1 MAIYTID
8 ISKKNFRTVFS
19 NMTPLLNDQKLIIVQ
34 EKFKGLK
41 ANIKFLVESTLMEMR
56 TYQDITSVIH
66 LMTLDD
72 FTGENGNT
80 GTCEVV
86 VNEDDSTVT
95 ITKNI
100 KNENNP
106 NDSELNVLS
115 FFTVNAKGFN
125 VLEKNPFITDSNS
138 SIPLRSLNGFT
149 DIDMLTDLNSGIFS
163 ISEVKFNVKELNK
176 GLMNETYRYRLVNN
190 YFNEAVFIYYTDKT
204 GEMIG
209 FTSVLDSQEDVIENL
224 KESSPEIVNDPSFKV
239 LLIGTKNEWIK
250 KANDIGLVLSDN
262 KSIGGHFLER
272 YTGSQRFN
280 NNELTSD
287 PTTTVKHVADE
298 EPATEEAPQTA
309 PTPAVEEK
317 HEEAPVTT
325 QPEVTP
331 TVTEPAHTEEQPQP
345 TATETAVE
353 TPKAETT
360 PEVAHTEGNPSPV
373 SQPVAEEKHEE
384 APVAAQPEVTPAVTE
399 PAHTEEQP
407 QPTATETA
415 APAVEEKH
423 EEAAPATETV
433 PSPTPSYTTSD
444 EDSDPESHLPYE
456 IDDEDNRS
464 VSDLMADMEEH
475 NSPQPISL

>member
-41 ANIKFLVESTLMEMR
+41 ANTKFLVESTLMEMR

-66 LMTLDD
+66 LMSLDD

-100 KNENNP
+100 KNETNP

-115 FFTVNAKGFN
+115 FFTVNVKGFN

-149 DIDMLTDLNSGIFS
+149 DIDMLTDLNSGIFG

-224 KESSPEIVNDPSFKV
+224 KENSPEIVSDPSFKV

-272 YTGSQRFN
+272 HTGSQRFN

-287 PTTTVKHVADE
+287 PTTTVKHVSDE
-298 EPATEEAPQTA
+298 EPATEEAPQTT
-309 PTPAVEEK
+309 PTPAVEEH
-317 HEEAPVTT
+317 HEEAPVAA

-345 TATETAVE
+345 TATETPTPAV
-353 TPKAETT
+353 
-360 PEVAHTEGNPSPV
+360 
-373 SQPVAEEKHEE
+373 QEKHEE
-384 APVAAQPEVTPAVTE
+384 V
-399 PAHTEEQP
+399 
-407 QPTATETA
+407 
-415 APAVEEKH
+415 
-423 EEAAPATETV
+423 APATETV

>member
-41 ANIKFLVESTLMEMR
+41 ANTKFLVESTLMEMR

-66 LMTLDD
+66 LMSLDD

-106 NDSELNVLS
+106 NDNELNVLS

-125 VLEKNPFITDSNS
+125 ILEKNPFITDSNS

-149 DIDMLTDLNSGIFS
+149 DIDMLTELNSGIFG

-209 FTSVLDSQEDVIENL
+209 FTSVLDSQEDVVENL
-224 KESSPEIVNDPSFKV
+224 RENSPEIVNDPSFKV

-298 EPATEEAPQTA
+298 EPATEEAPSTT
-309 PTPAVEEK
+309 PTLAVEEK
-317 HEEAPVTT
+317 HEEAPVTP
-325 QPEVTP
+325 QPESTP
-331 TVTEPAHTEEQPQP
+331 TVEPAHTEEQPKTETTVESPKAETTPEVAHTEETTTAPVSQPTVEEHHEEAPQPEAAPVTEPAHTEEQPQP
-345 TATETAVE
+345 VSTET
-353 TPKAETT
+353 
-360 PEVAHTEGNPSPV
+360 
-373 SQPVAEEKHEE
+373 
-384 APVAAQPEVTPAVTE
+384 
-399 PAHTEEQP
+399 
-407 QPTATETA
+407 PT
-415 APAVEEKH
+415 PAVEEKH
-423 EEAAPATETV
+423 EEAPATETV

>member
-41 ANIKFLVESTLMEMR
+41 ANTKFLVESTLMEMR

-66 LMTLDD
+66 LMSLDD

-106 NDSELNVLS
+106 NDNELNVLS
-115 FFTVNAKGFN
+115 FFTVNTKGFN

-149 DIDMLTDLNSGIFS
+149 DIDMLTELNSGIFG

-209 FTSVLDSQEDVIENL
+209 FTSVLDSQEDVVENL
-224 KESSPEIVNDPSFKV
+224 RENSPEIVNDPSFKV

-298 EPATEEAPQTA
+298 EPATEEAPSTT
-309 PTPAVEEK
+309 PTLAVEEK
-317 HEEAPVTT
+317 HEEAPVTP
-325 QPEVTP
+325 QPESTP
-331 TVTEPAHTEEQPQP
+331 TVEPAHTEEQPKTETTVESPKAETTPEVAHTEDTTTAPVSQPTVEEHHEEAPQPEAAPVTEPAHTEEQPQP
-345 TATETAVE
+345 VSTET
-353 TPKAETT
+353 
-360 PEVAHTEGNPSPV
+360 
-373 SQPVAEEKHEE
+373 
-384 APVAAQPEVTPAVTE
+384 
-399 PAHTEEQP
+399 
-407 QPTATETA
+407 PT
-415 APAVEEKH
+415 PAVEEKH
-423 EEAAPATETV
+423 EEAPATETV

>member
-41 ANIKFLVESTLMEMR
+41 ANTKFLVESTLMEMR

-66 LMTLDD
+66 LMSLDD

-106 NDSELNVLS
+106 NDNELNVLS

-149 DIDMLTDLNSGIFS
+149 DIDMLTELNSGIFG

-190 YFNEAVFIYYTDKT
+190 CFNEAVFIYYTDKT

-209 FTSVLDSQEDVIENL
+209 FTSVLDSQEDVVENL
-224 KESSPEIVNDPSFKV
+224 RENSPEIVNDPSFKV

-298 EPATEEAPQTA
+298 EPATEEAPSTT
-309 PTPAVEEK
+309 PTLAVEEK
-317 HEEAPVTT
+317 HEEAPVTP
-325 QPEVTP
+325 QPESTP
-331 TVTEPAHTEEQPQP
+331 TVEPAHTEEQPKTETTVESPKAETTPEVAHTEETTTAPVSQPTVEEHHEEAPQPEAAPVTEPAHTEEQPQP
-345 TATETAVE
+345 VSTET
-353 TPKAETT
+353 
-360 PEVAHTEGNPSPV
+360 
-373 SQPVAEEKHEE
+373 
-384 APVAAQPEVTPAVTE
+384 
-399 PAHTEEQP
+399 
-407 QPTATETA
+407 PT
-415 APAVEEKH
+415 PAVEEKH
-423 EEAAPATETV
+423 EEAPATETV

>member
-41 ANIKFLVESTLMEMR
+41 ANTKFLVESTLMEMR

-66 LMTLDD
+66 IMSLDD

-100 KNENNP
+100 KNETNP

-115 FFTVNAKGFN
+115 FFTVNVKGFN

-149 DIDMLTDLNSGIFS
+149 DIDMLTDLNSGIFG

-224 KESSPEIVNDPSFKV
+224 KENSPEIVSDPSFKV

-272 YTGSQRFN
+272 HTGSQRFN

-287 PTTTVKHVADE
+287 PTTTVKHVSDE
-298 EPATEEAPQTA
+298 EPATEEAPQTT
-309 PTPAVEEK
+309 PTPAVEEH
-317 HEEAPVTT
+317 HEEAPVAA

-345 TATETAVE
+345 TATETTVE

-360 PEVAHTEGNPSPV
+360 PEVAHTEGNPTPV
-373 SQPVAEEKHEE
+373 SQPVAEEHHEE
-384 APVAAQPEVTPAVTE
+384 APVAAQPEVTPT
-399 PAHTEEQP
+399 
-407 QPTATETA
+407 
-415 APAVEEKH
+415 PAVQEKH
-423 EEAAPATETV
+423 EEVAPATETV

-475 NSPQPISL
+475 SSPQPISL

>member
-41 ANIKFLVESTLMEMR
+41 ANTKFLVESTLMEMR

-66 LMTLDD
+66 LMSLDD

-106 NDSELNVLS
+106 NDNELNVLS

-149 DIDMLTDLNSGIFS
+149 DIDMLTELNSGIFG

-209 FTSVLDSQEDVIENL
+209 FTSVLDSQEDVVENL
-224 KESSPEIVNDPSFKV
+224 RENSPEIVNDPSFKV

-298 EPATEEAPQTA
+298 EPATEEAPSTT
-309 PTPAVEEK
+309 PTLAVEEK
-317 HEEAPVTT
+317 HEEAPVTP
-325 QPEVTP
+325 QPESTP
-331 TVTEPAHTEEQPQP
+331 TVEPAHTEEQPKTETTVESPKAETTPEVAHTEETTTAPVSQPTVEEHHEEAPQPEAAPVTEPAHTEEQPQP
-345 TATETAVE
+345 VSTET
-353 TPKAETT
+353 
-360 PEVAHTEGNPSPV
+360 
-373 SQPVAEEKHEE
+373 
-384 APVAAQPEVTPAVTE
+384 
-399 PAHTEEQP
+399 
-407 QPTATETA
+407 PT
-415 APAVEEKH
+415 PAVEEHH
-423 EEAAPATETV
+423 EEAPATETV

>member
-41 ANIKFLVESTLMEMR
+41 ANTKFLVESTLMEMR

-66 LMTLDD
+66 LMSLDD

-106 NDSELNVLS
+106 NDNELNVLS

-149 DIDMLTDLNSGIFS
+149 DIDMLTELNSGIFG

-209 FTSVLDSQEDVIENL
+209 FTSVLDSQEDVVENL
-224 KESSPEIVNDPSFKV
+224 RENSPEIVNDPSFKV

-298 EPATEEAPQTA
+298 EPATEEAPSTT
-309 PTPAVEEK
+309 PTLAVEEK
-317 HEEAPVTT
+317 HEEAPVTP
-325 QPEVTP
+325 QPESTP
-331 TVTEPAHTEEQPQP
+331 TVEPAHTEEQPKTETTVESPKAETTPEVAHTEETTTAPVSQSTVEEHHEEAPQPEAAPVTEPAHTEEQPQP
-345 TATETAVE
+345 VSTET
-353 TPKAETT
+353 
-360 PEVAHTEGNPSPV
+360 
-373 SQPVAEEKHEE
+373 
-384 APVAAQPEVTPAVTE
+384 
-399 PAHTEEQP
+399 
-407 QPTATETA
+407 PT
-415 APAVEEKH
+415 PAVEEKH
-423 EEAAPATETV
+423 EEAPATETV

>member
-41 ANIKFLVESTLMEMR
+41 ANTKFLVESTLMEMR

-66 LMTLDD
+66 LMSLDD

-106 NDSELNVLS
+106 NDNELNVLS

-149 DIDMLTDLNSGIFS
+149 DIDMLTELNSGIFG

-209 FTSVLDSQEDVIENL
+209 FTSVLDSQEDVVENL
-224 KESSPEIVNDPSFKV
+224 RENSPEIVNDPSFKV

-298 EPATEEAPQTA
+298 EPATEEAPSTT
-309 PTPAVEEK
+309 PTLAVEEK
-317 HEEAPVTT
+317 HEEAPVTP
-325 QPEVTP
+325 QPESTP
-331 TVTEPAHTEEQPQP
+331 TVEPAHTEEQPKTETTVESPKAETTPEVAHTEDTTTAPVSQPTVEEHHEEAPQPEAAPVTEPAHTEEQPQP
-345 TATETAVE
+345 VSTET
-353 TPKAETT
+353 
-360 PEVAHTEGNPSPV
+360 
-373 SQPVAEEKHEE
+373 
-384 APVAAQPEVTPAVTE
+384 
-399 PAHTEEQP
+399 
-407 QPTATETA
+407 PT
-415 APAVEEKH
+415 PAVEEKH
-423 EEAAPATETV
+423 EEAPATETV

>member
-41 ANIKFLVESTLMEMR
+41 ANTKFLVESTLMEMR

-66 LMTLDD
+66 LMSLDD

-106 NDSELNVLS
+106 NDNELNVLS

-149 DIDMLTDLNSGIFS
+149 DIDMLTELNSGIFG

-209 FTSVLDSQEDVIENL
+209 FTSVLDSQEDVVENL
-224 KESSPEIVNDPSFKV
+224 RENSPEIVNDPSFKV

-298 EPATEEAPQTA
+298 EPATT
-309 PTPAVEEK
+309 PTLAVEEK
-317 HEEAPVTT
+317 HEEAPVTP
-325 QPEVTP
+325 QPESTP
-331 TVTEPAHTEEQPQP
+331 TVEPAHTEEQPKTETTVESPKAETTPEVAHTEETTTAPVSQPTVEEHHEEAPQPEAAPVTEPAHTEEQPQP
-345 TATETAVE
+345 VSTET
-353 TPKAETT
+353 
-360 PEVAHTEGNPSPV
+360 
-373 SQPVAEEKHEE
+373 
-384 APVAAQPEVTPAVTE
+384 
-399 PAHTEEQP
+399 
-407 QPTATETA
+407 PT
-415 APAVEEKH
+415 PAVEEKH
-423 EEAAPATETV
+423 EEAPATETV

>member
-41 ANIKFLVESTLMEMR
+41 ANTKFLVESTLMEMR

-66 LMTLDD
+66 LMSLDD

-100 KNENNP
+100 KNETNP

-115 FFTVNAKGFN
+115 FFTVNTKGFN

-149 DIDMLTDLNSGIFS
+149 DIDMLTELNSGIFG

-224 KESSPEIVNDPSFKV
+224 KETSPEIASDPTFKV

-298 EPATEEAPQTA
+298 EPATEEASQTTPA
-309 PTPAVEEK
+309 PAVEEK
-317 HEEAPVTT
+317 HEEAPVAS

-331 TVTEPAHTEEQPQP
+331 NVTEPAHTE
-345 TATETAVE
+345 
-353 TPKAETT
+353 
-360 PEVAHTEGNPSPV
+360 GNPTPV

-384 APVAAQPEVTPAVTE
+384 APVASQPEVTPNVTE

-407 QPTATETA
+407 QPTSTETP

-475 NSPQPISL
+475 SSPQPISL

>member
-41 ANIKFLVESTLMEMR
+41 ANTKFLVESTLMEMR

-66 LMTLDD
+66 LMSLDD

-106 NDSELNVLS
+106 NDNELNVLS

-149 DIDMLTDLNSGIFS
+149 DIDMLTELNSGIFG

-209 FTSVLDSQEDVIENL
+209 FTSVLDSQEDVVENL
-224 KESSPEIVNDPSFKV
+224 RENSPEIVNDPSFKV

-298 EPATEEAPQTA
+298 EPATEEAPSTT
-309 PTPAVEEK
+309 PTLAVEEK
-317 HEEAPVTT
+317 HEEAPVTP
-325 QPEVTP
+325 QPESTP
-331 TVTEPAHTEEQPQP
+331 TVEPAHTEEQPKTETTVESPKAETTPEVAHTEETTTAPVSQPTVEEHHEEAPQPEAAPVTEPAHTEEQPQP
-345 TATETAVE
+345 VSTET
-353 TPKAETT
+353 
-360 PEVAHTEGNPSPV
+360 
-373 SQPVAEEKHEE
+373 
-384 APVAAQPEVTPAVTE
+384 
-399 PAHTEEQP
+399 
-407 QPTATETA
+407 PTSG
-415 APAVEEKH
+415 VEEKH
-423 EEAAPATETV
+423 EEAPATETV

>member
-41 ANIKFLVESTLMEMR
+41 ANTKFLVESTLMEMR

-66 LMTLDD
+66 LMSLDD

-100 KNENNP
+100 KNETNP

-149 DIDMLTDLNSGIFS
+149 DIDMLTELNSGIFG

-224 KESSPEIVNDPSFKV
+224 KENSPEIVNDPSFKV

-280 NNELTSD
+280 NNELTSN

-298 EPATEEAPQTA
+298 EPATEEAPSTT
-309 PTPAVEEK
+309 PTLAVEEK
-317 HEEAPVTT
+317 HEEAPVTP
-325 QPEVTP
+325 QPESTP
-331 TVTEPAHTEEQPQP
+331 TVEPAHTEEQPKTETTVESPKAETTPEVAHTEETTTAPVSQPTVEEHHEEAPQPEAAPVTEPAHTEEQPQP
-345 TATETAVE
+345 VSTET
-353 TPKAETT
+353 
-360 PEVAHTEGNPSPV
+360 
-373 SQPVAEEKHEE
+373 
-384 APVAAQPEVTPAVTE
+384 
-399 PAHTEEQP
+399 
-407 QPTATETA
+407 PT
-415 APAVEEKH
+415 PAVEEKH
-423 EEAAPATETV
+423 EEAPATETV

>member
-41 ANIKFLVESTLMEMR
+41 ANTKFLVESTLMEMR

-66 LMTLDD
+66 LMSLDD

-100 KNENNP
+100 KNETNP

-149 DIDMLTDLNSGIFS
+149 DIDMLTELNSGIFG

-209 FTSVLDSQEDVIENL
+209 FTSVLDSQEDVIQNL
-224 KESSPEIVNDPSFKV
+224 KENSPEIVNDPSFKV
-239 LLIGTKNEWIK
+239 LLVGTKNEWIK

-298 EPATEEAPQTA
+298 EPTTEEAPQTT
-309 PTPAVEEK
+309 PTPTVEEK
-317 HEEAPVTT
+317 HEEAPVAA

-331 TVTEPAHTEEQPQP
+331 TVAEPAHTEEQPK
-345 TATETAVE
+345 TETPVE
-353 TPKAETT
+353 APKAETT
-360 PEVAHTEGNPSPV
+360 PEVAHAEETTTPV

-384 APVAAQPEVTPAVTE
+384 APVAE

-407 QPTATETA
+407 QPTSTETTT
-415 APAVEEKH
+415 PTVEEKH
-423 EEAAPATETV
+423 EEAAPATEAV

>member
-41 ANIKFLVESTLMEMR
+41 ANTKFLVESTLMEMR

-66 LMTLDD
+66 LMSLDD

-115 FFTVNAKGFN
+115 FFTVNTKGFN

-149 DIDMLTDLNSGIFS
+149 DIDMLTELNSGIFG

-224 KESSPEIVNDPSFKV
+224 KENSPEIVSDPSFKV

-287 PTTTVKHVADE
+287 PTTTVKHVSDE
-298 EPATEEAPQTA
+298 EPTTEEAPVVAQPEVTPTVTEAAHIEEQPQPASTETA
-309 PTPAVEEK
+309 VETPKAETTPEVAHTEGNPTPVSQPVVDEH
-317 HEEAPVTT
+317 HEEATPAA

-345 TATETAVE
+345 TATET
-353 TPKAETT
+353 
-360 PEVAHTEGNPSPV
+360 PS
-373 SQPVAEEKHEE
+373 
-384 APVAAQPEVTPAVTE
+384 
-399 PAHTEEQP
+399 
-407 QPTATETA
+407 
-415 APAVEEKH
+415 PAVEEKH

>member
-41 ANIKFLVESTLMEMR
+41 ANTKFLVESTLMEMR

-66 LMTLDD
+66 LMSLDD

-100 KNENNP
+100 KNETNP

-115 FFTVNAKGFN
+115 FFTVNTKGFN

-149 DIDMLTDLNSGIFS
+149 DIDMLTELNSGIFG

-224 KESSPEIVNDPSFKV
+224 KENSPEIVSDPSFKV

-287 PTTTVKHVADE
+287 PVTTVKHVADE
-298 EPATEEAPQTA
+298 EPATEEAPSTT
-309 PTPAVEEK
+309 PTPAVEE
-317 HEEAPVTT
+317 H
-325 QPEVTP
+325 
-331 TVTEPAHTEEQPQP
+331 
-345 TATETAVE
+345 
-353 TPKAETT
+353 
-360 PEVAHTEGNPSPV
+360 
-373 SQPVAEEKHEE
+373 HEE
-384 APVAAQPEVTPAVTE
+384 APVAAQPEVAPVTE
-399 PAHTEEQP
+399 PAHVEAQP
-407 QPTATETA
+407 QPTASTETPT
-415 APAVEEKH
+415 PAVEEKH

>member
-41 ANIKFLVESTLMEMR
+41 ANTKFLVESTLMEMR
-56 TYQDITSVIH
+56 TYQDVTSVIH
-66 LMTLDD
+66 LMSLDD

-106 NDSELNVLS
+106 NDNELNVLS

-149 DIDMLTDLNSGIFS
+149 DIDMLTELNSGIFG

-209 FTSVLDSQEDVIENL
+209 FTSVLDSQEDVVENL
-224 KESSPEIVNDPSFKV
+224 RENSPEIVNDPSFKV

-298 EPATEEAPQTA
+298 EPATEEAPSTT
-309 PTPAVEEK
+309 PTLAVEEK
-317 HEEAPVTT
+317 HEEAPVTP
-325 QPEVTP
+325 QPESTP
-331 TVTEPAHTEEQPQP
+331 TVEPAHTEEQPKTETTVESPKAETTPEVAHTEETTTAPVSQPTVEERHEEAPQPEAAPVTEPAHTEEQPQP
-345 TATETAVE
+345 VSTET
-353 TPKAETT
+353 
-360 PEVAHTEGNPSPV
+360 
-373 SQPVAEEKHEE
+373 
-384 APVAAQPEVTPAVTE
+384 
-399 PAHTEEQP
+399 
-407 QPTATETA
+407 PT
-415 APAVEEKH
+415 PAVEEKH
-423 EEAAPATETV
+423 EEAPATETV

>member
-41 ANIKFLVESTLMEMR
+41 ANTKFLVESTLMEMR

-66 LMTLDD
+66 LMSLDD

-106 NDSELNVLS
+106 NDNELNVLS

-149 DIDMLTDLNSGIFS
+149 DIDMLTELNSGIFG

-209 FTSVLDSQEDVIENL
+209 FTSVLDSQEDVVENL
-224 KESSPEIVNDPSFKV
+224 RENSPEIVNDPSFKV

-298 EPATEEAPQTA
+298 EPATEEAPSTT
-309 PTPAVEEK
+309 PTLAVEEK
-317 HEEAPVTT
+317 HEEAPVTP
-325 QPEVTP
+325 QPESTP
-331 TVTEPAHTEEQPQP
+331 TVEPAHTEEQPKTETTVESPKAETTPEVAHTEETTTAPVSQPTVEEHHEEAPQPEAAPVTEPAHTEEQPQP
-345 TATETAVE
+345 VSTETPTPTVE
-353 TPKAETT
+353 E
-360 PEVAHTEGNPSPV
+360 H
-373 SQPVAEEKHEE
+373 HEE
-384 APVAAQPEVTPAVTE
+384 
-399 PAHTEEQP
+399 
-407 QPTATETA
+407 
-415 APAVEEKH
+415 
-423 EEAAPATETV
+423 APATETV

>member
-41 ANIKFLVESTLMEMR
+41 ANTKFLVESTLMEMR

-66 LMTLDD
+66 LMSLDD
-72 FTGENGNT
+72 FTGENGNA

-100 KNENNP
+100 KNETNP

-149 DIDMLTDLNSGIFS
+149 DIDMLTELNSGIFG

-224 KESSPEIVNDPSFKV
+224 KENSPEIVSDPSFKV

-298 EPATEEAPQTA
+298 EPATEEAPA
-309 PTPAVEEK
+309 PAVEEK
-317 HEEAPVTT
+317 HEEAPVAS

-360 PEVAHTEGNPSPV
+360 PEVAHTEENPTPV
-373 SQPVAEEKHEE
+373 SQPVVDEHHEE
-384 APVAAQPEVTPAVTE
+384 APLASQPEVTPTVTE

-407 QPTATETA
+407 QPTSTETP

-475 NSPQPISL
+475 SSPQPISL

>member
-41 ANIKFLVESTLMEMR
+41 ANTKFLVESTLMEMR

-66 LMTLDD
+66 LMSLDD

-106 NDSELNVLS
+106 NDSELTVLS
-115 FFTVNAKGFN
+115 FFTVNVKGFN

-149 DIDMLTDLNSGIFS
+149 DIDMLTELNSGIFG

-224 KESSPEIVNDPSFKV
+224 KENSPEIVSDPTFKV

-272 YTGSQRFN
+272 HTGSQRFN

-298 EPATEEAPQTA
+298 EPATEEAPQTT
-309 PTPAVEEK
+309 PTPV
-317 HEEAPVTT
+317 V
-325 QPEVTP
+325 
-331 TVTEPAHTEEQPQP
+331 
-345 TATETAVE
+345 
-353 TPKAETT
+353 
-360 PEVAHTEGNPSPV
+360 
-373 SQPVAEEKHEE
+373 EEKHEE
-384 APVAAQPEVTPAVTE
+384 APVAAQPEVTPVTE
-399 PAHTEEQP
+399 PAHVEEQP
-407 QPTATETA
+407 QPTASTETPT
-415 APAVEEKH
+415 PAVEEKH
-423 EEAAPATETV
+423 EEAPATETV
-433 PSPTPSYTTSD
+433 PSPTPTYTTSD

>member
-41 ANIKFLVESTLMEMR
+41 ANTKFLVESTLMEMR

-66 LMTLDD
+66 LMSLDD

-149 DIDMLTDLNSGIFS
+149 DIDMLTELNSGIFG

-209 FTSVLDSQEDVIENL
+209 FTSVLDSQEDVVENL
-224 KESSPEIVNDPSFKV
+224 RENSPEIVNDPSFKV

-298 EPATEEAPQTA
+298 EPATEEAPSTT
-309 PTPAVEEK
+309 PTLAVEEK
-317 HEEAPVTT
+317 HEEAPVTP
-325 QPEVTP
+325 QPESTP
-331 TVTEPAHTEEQPQP
+331 TVEPAHTEEQPK
-345 TATETAVE
+345 TETTVE
-353 TPKAETT
+353 SPKAETT
-360 PEVAHTEGNPSPV
+360 PEVAHTEETTTAPV
-373 SQPVAEEKHEE
+373 SQPTVEEHHEE
-384 APVAAQPEVTPAVTE
+384 APQPEAAPVTE
-399 PAHTEEQP
+399 SAHTEEQP
-407 QPTATETA
+407 QPVSTETPT
-415 APAVEEKH
+415 PAVEEKH
-423 EEAAPATETV
+423 EEAPATETV

-444 EDSDPESHLPYE
+444 EDPESHLPYE

>member
-41 ANIKFLVESTLMEMR
+41 ANTKFLVESTLMEMR

-66 LMTLDD
+66 LMSLDD

-100 KNENNP
+100 KNETNP

-115 FFTVNAKGFN
+115 FFTVNVKGFN

-149 DIDMLTDLNSGIFS
+149 DIDMLTDLNSGIFG

-224 KESSPEIVNDPSFKV
+224 KENSPEIVSDPSFKV

-272 YTGSQRFN
+272 HTGSQRFN

-287 PTTTVKHVADE
+287 PTTTVKHVSDE
-298 EPATEEAPQTA
+298 EPATEEAPQTT
-309 PTPAVEEK
+309 PTPAVEEH
-317 HEEAPVTT
+317 HEEAPVAA

-345 TATETAVE
+345 TATETTVE

-360 PEVAHTEGNPSPV
+360 PEVAHTEGNPTPV
-373 SQPVAEEKHEE
+373 SQPVAEEHHEE
-384 APVAAQPEVTPAVTE
+384 APVAAQPEVTPT
-399 PAHTEEQP
+399 
-407 QPTATETA
+407 
-415 APAVEEKH
+415 PAVQEKH
-423 EEAAPATETV
+423 EEVAPATETV

-475 NSPQPISL
+475 SSPQPISL

>member
-41 ANIKFLVESTLMEMR
+41 ANTKFLVESTLMEMR

-66 LMTLDD
+66 LMSLDD

-106 NDSELNVLS
+106 NDNELNVLS

-149 DIDMLTDLNSGIFS
+149 DIDMLTELNSGIFG

-224 KESSPEIVNDPSFKV
+224 KESSPEIVSDPSFKV

-272 YTGSQRFN
+272 HTGSQRFN

-298 EPATEEAPQTA
+298 EPATEEAPQTT

-317 HEEAPVTT
+317 HEEAPVAA
-325 QPEVTP
+325 QPEVAP

-345 TATETAVE
+345 AATETTVE

-360 PEVAHTEGNPSPV
+360 PEVSHTEGNPTPV
-373 SQPVAEEKHEE
+373 SQPVTEEKHEE
-384 APVAAQPEVTPAVTE
+384 APVAAQPEEAPVTE
-399 PAHTEEQP
+399 PAHVEAQP
-407 QPTATETA
+407 QPTASTETPT
-415 APAVEEKH
+415 PAVEEKH
-423 EEAAPATETV
+423 EEAPATETV
-433 PSPTPSYTTSD
+433 PSPTPTYTTSD

>member
-41 ANIKFLVESTLMEMR
+41 ANTKFLVESTLMEMR

-66 LMTLDD
+66 LMSLDD

-100 KNENNP
+100 KNETNP

-149 DIDMLTDLNSGIFS
+149 DIDMLTELNSGIFG

-224 KESSPEIVNDPSFKV
+224 KENSPEIVSDPSFKV

-287 PTTTVKHVADE
+287 PTTTVKHVAGE
-298 EPATEEAPQTA
+298 EPTTEEAPQT
-309 PTPAVEEK
+309 TP
-317 HEEAPVTT
+317 
-325 QPEVTP
+325 TP

-345 TATETAVE
+345 TATETTVE

-360 PEVAHTEGNPSPV
+360 PEVAHTEENPTPV
-373 SQPVAEEKHEE
+373 SQPVAEEHHEE
-384 APVAAQPEVTPAVTE
+384 APVAAQPEVTPTVTE

-407 QPTATETA
+407 QPASTETPT
-415 APAVEEKH
+415 PAVEEKH
-423 EEAAPATETV
+423 EEAPATETV

-475 NSPQPISL
+475 SSPQPISL

>member
-41 ANIKFLVESTLMEMR
+41 ANTKFLVESTLMEMR

-66 LMTLDD
+66 LMSLDD

-100 KNENNP
+100 KNETNP

-149 DIDMLTDLNSGIFS
+149 DIDMLTELNSGIFG

-209 FTSVLDSQEDVIENL
+209 FTSVLDTQEDVIQNL

-298 EPATEEAPQTA
+298 EPATEEAPVTA
-309 PTPAVEEK
+309 
-317 HEEAPVTT
+317 

-345 TATETAVE
+345 TSTET
-353 TPKAETT
+353 P
-360 PEVAHTEGNPSPV
+360 
-373 SQPVAEEKHEE
+373 
-384 APVAAQPEVTPAVTE
+384 
-399 PAHTEEQP
+399 
-407 QPTATETA
+407 

>member
-41 ANIKFLVESTLMEMR
+41 ANTKFLVESTLMEMR

-66 LMTLDD
+66 LMSLDD

-209 FTSVLDSQEDVIENL
+209 FTSVLDTQEDVIQNL
-224 KESSPEIVNDPSFKV
+224 KENSPEIVSDPSFKV
-239 LLIGTKNEWIK
+239 LLVGTKNEWIK

-298 EPATEEAPQTA
+298 EPATEEAPQTT
-309 PTPAVEEK
+309 PTPTVTEPAHTEEQPQPTATGTTVETPKAETTPEVAHTEENPSPVSQPVTEEH
-317 HEEAPVTT
+317 HEEAPVAA

-345 TATETAVE
+345 TSTEI
-353 TPKAETT
+353 
-360 PEVAHTEGNPSPV
+360 
-373 SQPVAEEKHEE
+373 
-384 APVAAQPEVTPAVTE
+384 
-399 PAHTEEQP
+399 
-407 QPTATETA
+407 PT
-415 APAVEEKH
+415 PAVEEKH

-456 IDDEDNRS
+456 IDDEDTRS

>member
-41 ANIKFLVESTLMEMR
+41 ANTKFLVESTLMEMR

-66 LMTLDD
+66 LMSLDD

-86 VNEDDSTVT
+86 VNEDDFTVT

-106 NDSELNVLS
+106 NDNELNVLS

-149 DIDMLTDLNSGIFS
+149 DIDMLTELNSGIFG

-209 FTSVLDSQEDVIENL
+209 FTSVLDSQEDVVENL
-224 KESSPEIVNDPSFKV
+224 RENSPEIVNDPSFKV

-298 EPATEEAPQTA
+298 EPATEEAPSTT
-309 PTPAVEEK
+309 PTLAVEEK
-317 HEEAPVTT
+317 HEEAPVTP
-325 QPEVTP
+325 QPESTP
-331 TVTEPAHTEEQPQP
+331 TVEPAHTEEQPKTETTVESPKAETTPEVAHTEETTTAPVSQPTVEEHHEEAPQPEAAPVTEPAHTEEQPQP
-345 TATETAVE
+345 VSTET
-353 TPKAETT
+353 
-360 PEVAHTEGNPSPV
+360 
-373 SQPVAEEKHEE
+373 
-384 APVAAQPEVTPAVTE
+384 
-399 PAHTEEQP
+399 
-407 QPTATETA
+407 PT
-415 APAVEEKH
+415 PAVEEKH
-423 EEAAPATETV
+423 EEAPATETV

>member
-41 ANIKFLVESTLMEMR
+41 ANTKFLVESTLMEMR

-66 LMTLDD
+66 LMSLDD

-106 NDSELNVLS
+106 NDNELNVLS

-149 DIDMLTDLNSGIFS
+149 DIDMLTELNSGIFG

-209 FTSVLDSQEDVIENL
+209 FTSVLDSQEDVVENL
-224 KESSPEIVNDPSFKV
+224 RENSPEIVNDPSFKV

-298 EPATEEAPQTA
+298 EPATEEAPSTT
-309 PTPAVEEK
+309 PTLAVEEK
-317 HEEAPVTT
+317 HEEAPVTP
-325 QPEVTP
+325 QPESTP
-331 TVTEPAHTEEQPQP
+331 TVEPAHTEEQPKTETTVESPKAETTPEVAHTEETTTAPVSQPTVEEHHEEAPQPEAAPVTEPAHTEEQPQP
-345 TATETAVE
+345 VSTET
-353 TPKAETT
+353 
-360 PEVAHTEGNPSPV
+360 
-373 SQPVAEEKHEE
+373 
-384 APVAAQPEVTPAVTE
+384 
-399 PAHTEEQP
+399 
-407 QPTATETA
+407 PT
-415 APAVEEKH
+415 PAVEEKH
-423 EEAAPATETV
+423 EEAPATETV

>member
-41 ANIKFLVESTLMEMR
+41 ANTKFLVESTLMEMR

-66 LMTLDD
+66 LMSLDD

-100 KNENNP
+100 KNETNP

-149 DIDMLTDLNSGIFS
+149 DIDMLTELNSGIFG

-209 FTSVLDSQEDVIENL
+209 FTSVLDSQEEVIENL
-224 KESSPEIVNDPSFKV
+224 KENSPEIVSDPSFKV

-298 EPATEEAPQTA
+298 EPATEEAPVAAQPEVTPTVTEPA
-309 PTPAVEEK
+309 HTEEQPQPAATETTVETPKAETTPEVAHTEGNPTPVSQPVAEEH
-317 HEEAPVTT
+317 HEEAPVAA

-345 TATETAVE
+345 TATET
-353 TPKAETT
+353 
-360 PEVAHTEGNPSPV
+360 
-373 SQPVAEEKHEE
+373 
-384 APVAAQPEVTPAVTE
+384 
-399 PAHTEEQP
+399 
-407 QPTATETA
+407 PT
-415 APAVEEKH
+415 PAVEEKH
-423 EEAAPATETV
+423 EEAPATETV

-475 NSPQPISL
+475 SSPQPISL

>member
-41 ANIKFLVESTLMEMR
+41 ANTKFLVESTLMEMR

-66 LMTLDD
+66 LMSLDD

-100 KNENNP
+100 KNETNP

-149 DIDMLTDLNSGIFS
+149 DIDMLTDLNSGIFG

-224 KESSPEIVNDPSFKV
+224 KENSPEIVSDPSFKV

-298 EPATEEAPQTA
+298 EPATEEAS
-309 PTPAVEEK
+309 
-317 HEEAPVTT
+317 
-325 QPEVTP
+325 QPEVTH

-345 TATETAVE
+345 TATETTVE

-360 PEVAHTEGNPSPV
+360 PEVAHTEENPTPV
-373 SQPVAEEKHEE
+373 SQPVVDEHHEE
-384 APVAAQPEVTPAVTE
+384 APVAAQPEVTPIVAE

-407 QPTATETA
+407 QPTSTETP
-415 APAVEEKH
+415 APVVEEKH

-475 NSPQPISL
+475 SSPQPISL

>member
-41 ANIKFLVESTLMEMR
+41 ANTKFLVESTLMEMR

-66 LMTLDD
+66 LMSLDD

-106 NDSELNVLS
+106 NDNELNVLS

-149 DIDMLTDLNSGIFS
+149 DIDMLTELNSGIFG

-209 FTSVLDSQEDVIENL
+209 FTSVLDSQEDVVENL
-224 KESSPEIVNDPSFKV
+224 RENSPEIVNDPSFKV

-298 EPATEEAPQTA
+298 EPATEEAPSTT
-309 PTPAVEEK
+309 PTLAVEEK
-317 HEEAPVTT
+317 HEEAPVTP
-325 QPEVTP
+325 QPEAAPVTEPAHTEEQPKTETTVESPKAETTPEVAHTEETTTAPVSQP
-331 TVTEPAHTEEQPQP
+331 TVEEHHEEAPQPEAAPVTEPAHTEEQPQP
-345 TATETAVE
+345 VSTET
-353 TPKAETT
+353 
-360 PEVAHTEGNPSPV
+360 
-373 SQPVAEEKHEE
+373 
-384 APVAAQPEVTPAVTE
+384 
-399 PAHTEEQP
+399 
-407 QPTATETA
+407 PT
-415 APAVEEKH
+415 PAVEEKH
-423 EEAAPATETV
+423 EEAPATETV

>member
-41 ANIKFLVESTLMEMR
+41 ANTKFLVESTLMEMR

-66 LMTLDD
+66 LMSLDD

-106 NDSELNVLS
+106 NDNELNVLS

-149 DIDMLTDLNSGIFS
+149 DIDMLTELNSGIFG

-224 KESSPEIVNDPSFKV
+224 KENSPEIVSDPSFKV

-298 EPATEEAPQTA
+298 EPATEEAPVSA
-309 PTPAVEEK
+309 
-317 HEEAPVTT
+317 

-345 TATETAVE
+345 TATETTVE
-353 TPKAETT
+353 TPKAENT
-360 PEVAHTEGNPSPV
+360 PEVAHTEGNPTPV
-373 SQPVAEEKHEE
+373 SQPVAEEHHEE
-384 APVAAQPEVTPAVTE
+384 APVAAQPEVTPTVTE

-407 QPTATETA
+407 QPASIETPT
-415 APAVEEKH
+415 PAVEEKH
-423 EEAAPATETV
+423 EEAPATETV

>member
-41 ANIKFLVESTLMEMR
+41 ANTKFLVESTLMEMR

-66 LMTLDD
+66 LMSLDD

-100 KNENNP
+100 KNETNP

-115 FFTVNAKGFN
+115 FFTVNVKGFN

-149 DIDMLTDLNSGIFS
+149 DIDMLTDLNSGIFG

-224 KESSPEIVNDPSFKV
+224 KENSPEIVSDPSFKV

-272 YTGSQRFN
+272 HTGSQRFN

-287 PTTTVKHVADE
+287 PTTTVKHVSDE
-298 EPATEEAPQTA
+298 EPATEEAPQTT
-309 PTPAVEEK
+309 PTPAVEEH
-317 HEEAPVTT
+317 HEEAPVAA

-345 TATETAVE
+345 ASTETPTPAV
-353 TPKAETT
+353 
-360 PEVAHTEGNPSPV
+360 
-373 SQPVAEEKHEE
+373 QEKHEE
-384 APVAAQPEVTPAVTE
+384 V
-399 PAHTEEQP
+399 
-407 QPTATETA
+407 
-415 APAVEEKH
+415 
-423 EEAAPATETV
+423 APATETV

>member
-19 NMTPLLNDQKLIIVQ
+19 NMTPLLNDQKLIIIQ

-41 ANIKFLVESTLMEMR
+41 ANTKFLVESTLMEMR

-66 LMTLDD
+66 LMSLDD

-106 NDSELNVLS
+106 NDNELNVLS

-149 DIDMLTDLNSGIFS
+149 DIDMLTELNSGIFG

-209 FTSVLDSQEDVIENL
+209 FTSVLDSQEDVVENL
-224 KESSPEIVNDPSFKV
+224 RENSPEIVNDPSFKV

-298 EPATEEAPQTA
+298 EPATEEAPSTT
-309 PTPAVEEK
+309 PTLAVEEK
-317 HEEAPVTT
+317 HEEAPVTP
-325 QPEVTP
+325 QPESTP
-331 TVTEPAHTEEQPQP
+331 TVEPAHTEEQPKTETTVESPKAETTPEVAHTEETTTAPVSQPTVEEHHEEAPQPEAAPVTEPAHTEEQPQP
-345 TATETAVE
+345 VSTET
-353 TPKAETT
+353 
-360 PEVAHTEGNPSPV
+360 
-373 SQPVAEEKHEE
+373 
-384 APVAAQPEVTPAVTE
+384 
-399 PAHTEEQP
+399 
-407 QPTATETA
+407 PT
-415 APAVEEKH
+415 PAVEEKH
-423 EEAAPATETV
+423 EEAPATETV